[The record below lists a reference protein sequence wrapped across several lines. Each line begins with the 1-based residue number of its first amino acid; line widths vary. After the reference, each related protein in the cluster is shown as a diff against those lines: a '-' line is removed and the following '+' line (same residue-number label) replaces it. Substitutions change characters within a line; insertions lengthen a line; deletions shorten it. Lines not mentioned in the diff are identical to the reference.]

1 MNEEEKTELP
11 ENVVRVNFRRNDK
24 NYREDQ
30 GVANLIKDIEEPKN
44 FKLRRK
50 RNWWKIVKGGST
62 QK

>member
-11 ENVVRVNFRRNDK
+11 ENVVSVNFRRNDK

-30 GVANLIKDIEEPKN
+30 GVANLIKDIEALKN

-50 RNWWKIVKGGST
+50 RNWWKFK
-62 QK
+62 KDD